1 MPIKT
6 MKWRARRPGAG
17 SLLRL
22 NRFRFVVAERS
33 VPRHV
38 PGHLLLPQRFDPYRS
53 YWPIGRF
60 QANSTATCTLARR
73 IDDADDNVEPALE
86 VASAQQIIDS

>member
-38 PGHLLLPQRFDPYRS
+38 PGHLLLPQRFDPHRS
-53 YWPIGRF
+53 HWPIGVFGR
-60 QANSTATCTLARR
+60 TPPPHVTLARR